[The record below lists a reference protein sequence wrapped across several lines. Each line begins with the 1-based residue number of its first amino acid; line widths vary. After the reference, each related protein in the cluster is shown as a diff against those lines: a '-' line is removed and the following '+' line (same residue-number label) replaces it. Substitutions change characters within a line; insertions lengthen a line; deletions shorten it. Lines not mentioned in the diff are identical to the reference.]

1 MQSETGLWGKT
12 TVLYRGKQGA
22 GAGAGAGAGWSWLEL
37 AGAGWSRS
45 EWSGDVGME
54 YLRLVW

>member
-1 MQSETGLWGKT
+1 VRLDC
-12 TVLYRGKQGA
+12 GA
-22 GAGAGAGAGWSWLEL
+22 RLQYCTAASKEPELELELELEL